1 MEYPEH
7 LLKTKFE
14 RARKRQCLSHEGVQK
29 SLSEAI
35 AKLESLSEDVEGL
48 RDRGSADT
56 SDESKELLVCASKVV
71 EEAKGFI
78 VADQKEMYKTL
89 TRLSRAVDRITV
101 PGVEDLCS
109 PNARLEKDRICEA
122 IANHLFRC
130 GAQSLGETFVREA
143 GVSMGA
149 TPPVVFEDMN
159 KIIDALAVRNVQ
171 PAIAW
176 VKSARGQP
184 QTRRR
189 SSLEFGLHRLVYLS
203 RLAEGNWQGALEYG
217 RANFG
222 DFVTT
227 HMDKIQQ
234 LMGCLMY
241 FNKLESSPYAELFS
255 PLEWTEVAM
264 LFARDYLNSHDQP
277 FESPL
282 KNIVDCAVKALPS
295 LLKARKILEWKSPW
309 MKNELLPVEVDLG
322 SDSQY
327 HSIFTCPVLRIE
339 STEKNPPMILP
350 CGHVLSRESLS
361 KLPPAPHPG
370 HGSESVQCPYC
381 SSATRPA
388 DCREIHF

>member
-1 MEYPEH
+1 MVSPTNLAIEC
-7 LLKTKFE
+7 E
-14 RARKRQCLSHEGVQK
+14 RARKRQCVSHERLQK
-29 SLSEAI
+29 SLSQVI
-35 AKLESLSEDVEGL
+35 AKLESLSEDVERL
-48 RDRGSADT
+48 RGRGCEDT
-56 SDESKELLVCASKVV
+56 SNSPKELLVGASEVV
-71 EEAKGFI
+71 EQTQKYI

-89 TRLSRAVDRITV
+89 TSLSKAVDRTTV
-101 PGVEDLCS
+101 PGVENLCS
-109 PNARLEKDRICEA
+109 PNVRLEKDRICEA

-130 GAQSLGETFVREA
+130 GAQNLGEAFVREA
-143 GVSMGA
+143 GLSMGA

-159 KIIDALAVRNVQ
+159 EIIDALAVRNVQ

-203 RLAEGNWQGALEYG
+203 RLADGNWEGALEYG

-241 FNKLESSPYAELFS
+241 FNRLESSPYAELFS

-282 KNIVDCAVKALPS
+282 KNVVDCAVKALPS
-295 LLKARKILEWKSPW
+295 LLKARKILKRKSPW
-309 MKNELLPVEVDLG
+309 TKNELLPVEVDLG

-327 HSIFTCPVLRIE
+327 HSIFTCPVLRVE

-388 DCREIHF
+388 ECREIHF